1 MENKIITVPKGDGT
15 LTNEAFDYLM
25 TETVSK
31 MNKLSRRNPAYFQNM
46 SPSKLE
52 EESCEAI
59 KSACEGTPFNPS
71 KIELVS
77 GHRFPDI
84 IAEESY
90 GVEVKS
96 TKADHWTS
104 TGSSIVEST
113 RNDLVQNIYML
124 FGKLGGEKPEFKCRP
139 YSEVLS
145 EIAVTHSPRYLIDM
159 RLKEGET
166 IFDKMDT
173 TYDEFRTSEDN
184 IAKVRAYY
192 IEKAKK
198 ENKQEMPWWISSTD
212 VEKPINFNL
221 RMWNS
226 VGKAEKKIM
235 TAYCLILFP
244 QIWRSDS
251 DQKKYQKAC
260 LWLCSFAQI
269 IIPNMRDIFSASGK
283 VALEKGD
290 NKYPHIV
297 KTLVENAPY
306 VKQLLQHPT
315 AETIEL
321 IKEFNPSLLRS
332 MDLFNNWIEDCCING
347 NTEGAPLAK
356 WINEQPKLINVS

>member
-1 MENKIITVPKGDGT
+1 
-15 LTNEAFDYLM
+15 
-25 TETVSK
+25 
-31 MNKLSRRNPAYFQNM
+31 M

-59 KSACEGTPFNPS
+59 KSACDGTPFNPK

-77 GHRFPDI
+77 GHKFPDI
-84 IAEESY
+84 IAGEIY

-124 FGKLGGEKPEFKCRP
+124 FGKLGGEKPEFICRP

-159 RLKEGET
+159 KLKEGET

-192 IEKAKK
+192 IEKAKN

-212 VEKPINFNL
+212 VEKPLNFNL

-226 VGKAEKKIM
+226 VGKAERKMM

-251 DQKKYQKAC
+251 DQKKYQEAC

-269 IIPNMRDIFSASGK
+269 ITPNMRDIFSASGK
-283 VALEKGD
+283 VALKNEGKR
-290 NKYPHIV
+290 YPHIV
-297 KTLVENAPY
+297 KTLVDNAPN

-332 MDLFNNWIEDCCING
+332 MDLFNNWIEDCCIYG
-347 NTEGAPLAK
+347 NTEGAPLAE
-356 WINEQPKLINVS
+356 WINEQPRLFIIR